1 MIPYTF
7 IQREPVYW
15 KQSPHTERGSGF
27 NVNTRLS
34 RGYGSI
40 LISGAGNVGGM
51 RTDLSFVRGAYDWK
65 IPEGPSGSLGFLAY
79 HPVDEHCDSAF
90 IGGGCSIT
98 EDIYDDA
105 WHRVRNGIYDGCTIS
120 LEVVPIEYDGE
131 DALWNREVNKFIYI
145 QQVELAFVRMEK
157 VKEEAPPP
165 KRGLFG

>member
-1 MIPYTF
+1 MSLRVGTNMIPYTL
-7 IQREPVYW
+7 IQLEPVYW
-15 KQSPHTERGSGF
+15 KQSLHTERGSGF

-51 RTDLSFVRGAYDWK
+51 RTDLSFVRGAYDWE
-65 IPEGPSGSLGFLAY
+65 IPEGPPGSLGFLAY

-120 LEVVPIEYDGE
+120 LEVAPIEYDGE
-131 DALWNREVNKFIYI
+131 DALW
-145 QQVELAFVRMEK
+145 
-157 VKEEAPPP
+157 
-165 KRGLFG
+165 